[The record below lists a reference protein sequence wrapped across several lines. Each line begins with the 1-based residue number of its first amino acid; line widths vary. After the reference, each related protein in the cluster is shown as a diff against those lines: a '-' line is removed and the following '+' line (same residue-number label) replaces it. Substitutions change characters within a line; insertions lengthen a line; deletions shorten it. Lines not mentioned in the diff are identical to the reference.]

1 MDFLVKFLAQF
12 FTSFKAKNP
21 VVAAGVLFGL
31 GLLLNGASSGS
42 YYGLFVLPEWT
53 NELIRY
59 VSMFLMA
66 VTGSETWQYLQ
77 TEKKE
82 KQ

>member
-12 FTSFKAKNP
+12 FTNFKAKNP
-21 VVAAGVLFGL
+21 VVAAAILFGL
-31 GLLLNGASSGS
+31 GVLLNGASSGT
-42 YYGLFVLPEWT
+42 YYGLFTLPEWA
-53 NELIRY
+53 NEVVRY

-77 TEKKE
+77 TEKKA
-82 KQ
+82 KA